1 MKAPFLKAITL
12 SLSVALG
19 TAGLLATAPFTT
31 AQAAATEEQQA
42 AALVFF
48 EEISGKA
55 FAVLRDKSLTEAD
68 QRAKFRS
75 LFAEVTDVQRIGAA
89 LLGFHRRKFDET
101 QMERYT
107 SLLPSYVVALYTDRL
122 TEVGDEEVTIERT
135 YTQGKT
141 DIWVVTS
148 VTSPFGGDD
157 LRADWRMRPM
167 QDGDFMV
174 MDVKVENIS
183 LFQTKKDEFMSFLS
197 NRGIEEFLTRLE
209 KDAAADEA

>member
-1 MKAPFLKAITL
+1 MISKRFKAFTLAI
-12 SLSVALG
+12 SLG
-19 TAGLLATAPFTT
+19 TAACLTIPAVTVAP
-31 AQAAATEEQQA
+31 AHAAATEQQQA
-42 AALVFF
+42 DALVFF
-48 EEISGKA
+48 EDISAKA
-55 FAVLRDKSLTEAD
+55 FAVLRDKTLTETE
-68 QRAKFRS
+68 QRDRFRA

-89 LLGFHRRKFDET
+89 LLGFHRRKFNEE
-101 QMERYT
+101 QMQRYT
-107 SLLPSYVVALYTDRL
+107 DLLPSYVVALYTDRL

-148 VTSPFGGDD
+148 VTSPFGGDN

-167 QDGDFMV
+167 PDGNFMV

-209 KDAAADEA
+209 ADAKADKA

>member
-1 MKAPFLKAITL
+1 MNAPFLKAM
-12 SLSVALG
+12 SLALG
-19 TAGLLATAPFTT
+19 LITGTT
-31 AQAAATEEQQA
+31 GVLTSAALTPARAAATQEQQA

-48 EEISGKA
+48 EDISGKA

-68 QRAKFRS
+68 QRAEFRR

-89 LLGFHRRKFDET
+89 LLGFHRRKFDEM

-135 YTQGKT
+135 YTQGKK

-167 QDGDFMV
+167 ENGDFMV

-209 KDAAADEA
+209 KDAEADEA